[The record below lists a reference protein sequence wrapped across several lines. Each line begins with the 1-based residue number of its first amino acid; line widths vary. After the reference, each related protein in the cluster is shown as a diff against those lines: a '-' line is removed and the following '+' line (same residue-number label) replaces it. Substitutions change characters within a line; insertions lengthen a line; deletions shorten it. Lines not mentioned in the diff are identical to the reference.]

1 MGKKATKL
9 RWGVEQRLEF
19 IEFRL
24 FWEGGINRSDLTNY
38 FGVSVPQASN
48 DLSQYQALAPENIA
62 YDKSEKRY
70 VMTKSFQP
78 RFLKPDADRYLS
90 QLRQV
95 IDRTL
100 GLDDTWI
107 AQPPAFEAVPMPH
120 RNVDPDVLR
129 TTVNAIRAKNSIE
142 IRYQSLS
149 ADRPKPTWRWISPHA
164 LAFDGQRWHARAFC
178 HIERNFADFLLPRF
192 LGTRNVGTA
201 AAGAESDIIWNELV
215 KVILKPH
222 PQLNEEQKRIVAK
235 DYGMKN
241 DRLHVPM
248 RLALLY
254 YFLRRMNLD
263 FEEEKRPAQEQH
275 VVLANG
281 EEVRAGLEKARIT

>member
-1 MGKKATKL
+1 MGKETAKL

-24 FWEGGINRSDLTNY
+24 FWEGGINRSDLTGY

-62 YDKSEKRY
+62 YNKNEKRY
-70 VMTKSFQP
+70 VPTGDFQP

-90 QLRQV
+90 QLGQV
-95 IDRTL
+95 LDCTL
-100 GLDDTWI
+100 DLDGSWI
-107 AQPPAFEAVPMPH
+107 SQPPSFETVPLLH
-120 RNVDPDVLR
+120 RNVDPAVLR
-129 TTVNAIRAKNSIE
+129 TIVSAIRAKNSIE

-149 ADRPKPTWRWISPHA
+149 PNRPKANWRRISPHA
-164 LAFDGQRWHARAFC
+164 LAFNGQRWHARAFC

-192 LGTRNVGTA
+192 LDTRNVGEV
-201 AAGAESDIIWNELV
+201 GLGPENDLIWNQIV
-215 KVILKPH
+215 TVILKPH
-222 PQLNEEQKRIVAK
+222 PKLNDEQKRIVTK

-241 DRLHVPM
+241 DRLRVPM
-248 RLALLY
+248 RQALLY
-254 YFLRRMNLD
+254 YFLKRMNLD

-275 VVLANG
+275 VVLVNP
-281 EEVRAGLEKARIT
+281 EEVRDALEKARIS

>member
-1 MGKKATKL
+1 MGKETAKL

-24 FWEGGINRSDLTNY
+24 FWEGGINRSDLTGY

-62 YDKSEKRY
+62 YNKNEKRY
-70 VMTKSFQP
+70 VPTGDFQP

-90 QLRQV
+90 QLRQA
-95 IDRTL
+95 IDGTIA
-100 GLDDTWI
+100 LDSTWI
-107 AQPPAFEAVPMPH
+107 AQPPAFEAVPLPH
-120 RNVDPDVLR
+120 RNVDPDVLQ
-129 TTVNAIRAKNSIE
+129 TTVNAIRARNSIE

-192 LGTRNVGTA
+192 LATRNVGTA
-201 AAGAESDIIWNELV
+201 GAGAESDVIWNTSV
-215 KVILKPH
+215 TVILKPH
-222 PQLNEEQKRIVAK
+222 PQLNEDQKRIVAK

-241 DRLHVPM
+241 FRLDVPM
-248 RLALLY
+248 RSAMLY

-275 VVLANG
+275 VVLANTTV
-281 EEVRAGLEKARIT
+281 VRDALEKARIT